1 MVGVALE
8 LLSTLVDI
16 LGIDIPK
23 DLPNN
28 QETVRPSNDFTFR
41 GMVDWVWA
49 RMQGGCGLME
59 IICPNGLKDDVSP
72 GLGDDAIRLGP
83 KAQKG
88 LGYFWPVR

>member
-1 MVGVALE
+1 MALE

-41 GMVDWVWA
+41 GMVD
-49 RMQGGCGLME
+49 
-59 IICPNGLKDDVSP
+59 
-72 GLGDDAIRLGP
+72 
-83 KAQKG
+83 
-88 LGYFWPVR
+88 